1 MADWRIPICYVRGD
15 ATNPVGQGNKIIVH
29 LCNDIGRWGAGFTEA
44 VSYRWLKPSI
54 AYHHFHMINDVDV
67 PMELGTIQV
76 VKVEDDIWVI
86 NLIGQH
92 GVGGGNRAVAPI
104 RYEAVR
110 KGLRRVARV
119 AATHN
124 ASVHMPRIGCG
135 LAGGSWDQIEPLIQ
149 ETLINAG
156 IAVTVYES
164 VDVDEG
170 DY

>member
-1 MADWRIPICYVRGD
+1 MVDWRIPISYVRGD
-15 ATNPVGQGNKIIVH
+15 ATDPVGGGNKIIVH
-29 LCNDIGRWGAGFTEA
+29 LCNDIGHWGGGFTAA

-54 AYHHFHMINDVDV
+54 AYHHFHMLNDVEE
-67 PMELGTIQV
+67 PMELGTIQF

-86 NLIGQH
+86 NLIGQR
-92 GVGGGNRAVAPI
+92 GTGGGNRRAVPPI

-110 KGLRRVARV
+110 TGLQLVARLAV
-119 AATHN
+119 KHN
-124 ASVHMPRIGCG
+124 ASVHMPLIGCG

-156 IAVTVYES
+156 IAVTVYEP
-164 VDVDEG
+164 DEG